1 MKRYLY
7 AIMLMM
13 LLLMVPRQ
21 EAWAASVI
29 EVGTKLEET
38 IKVIPQSPFYLDYQ
52 DGKTRL
58 HDPSNQST
66 VVIDFPGNLTT
77 HSSGDEG
84 SYGGVRSWIASL
96 DRQEWIAVPQYDQP
110 LIRVQRD
117 GTTSRIDSL
126 ESPHRADLVSYD
138 ASRDVMLWRDSYKNE
153 WALTDLKGTVKR
165 TYPLISGQRLILG
178 THLDELIAFN
188 TSDKSITHLSLETG
202 EERGKTPFPNE
213 SLSINFESK
222 TDRLFMKGSN
232 HLYVYDFATR
242 TIQTLNLNRQVHYD
256 ITSLVYHDGL
266 YYGVTFN
273 DSMVTIDL
281 TEGRITET
289 SLRTR
294 NTNSEF
300 DLIENGYFVQDDQWL
315 LPIER
320 FGQKPKEMYTW
331 LKATGNSEEG
341 HTWLNHAYQL
351 MATITTVDGTE
362 HKVPVAEL
370 PTDVTQVESA
380 QPFTEGYTI
389 PSFDQSFSTKVSFAM
404 LDHWKSYKPVKQL
417 PLQLDTSFNY
427 GAVGDITGMTAPN
440 ATVYLFCEKELYST
454 CSGSVQADETGRFT
468 LSRGIITGGQSIELF
483 ASDSRDYR
491 QATEA
496 SVKQK
501 IVLAQPI
508 VTDPTKVLTATRME
522 GVSVQTAPYAKVE
535 VRQINSKTE
544 YEVKEVQADEHGVA
558 QLTTFDHSQPLSYP
572 VFFRILGTEH
582 SYEMTYV
589 TQIYPVPSFT
599 WTKPPKT
606 GDTTITVYNDKL
618 DPVLAVSR
626 DGRAES
632 AKRLTKGL
640 NVINLK
646 EPLREGQTIKLV
658 ASFLPEYTKTLEQKV
673 TSETPKVLTVK
684 DVLLT
689 SSSATFTLVHDLNT
703 DIYFTT
709 SSGTSFYSRV
719 VGTNRYHISAKPGTT
734 VVIHSA
740 YGSKKKTLTY
750 KLPSATIPSVTLTD
764 EQTKRVGKTLPNAT
778 VTLKNG
784 SKVIATTKSN
794 ASGSYTLTFSRS
806 RAGTKLYF
814 EAKSGIHRDAK
825 SVVVKSG
832 IRPTI
837 STGTIRST
845 TKSVAVRTNVPYGK
859 LYVYNGSKLVAKK
872 SIGSTTTNV
881 YIGTQRRGTK
891 LTFKVVTPANRTNQT
906 TKSVY

>member
-1 MKRYLY
+1 
-7 AIMLMM
+7 MLMM
-13 LLLMVPRQ
+13 ILLVVPRQ
-21 EAWAASVI
+21 EAWAASVF
-29 EVGTKLEET
+29 ETGTKLEQS
-38 IKVIPQSPFYLDYQ
+38 IKVIPQSPFYLNYQ

-58 HDPSNQST
+58 HDPSSQST

-110 LIRVQRD
+110 LIRIQRD

-138 ASRDVMLWRDSYKNE
+138 ASRDVMLWRDSYKGE
-153 WALTDLKGTVKR
+153 WALTDLKGAVKR
-165 TYPLISGQRLILG
+165 TYPVISGQRLILG
-178 THLDELIAFN
+178 TNLDELIAFN

-202 EERGKTPFPNE
+202 EELGKTTYPNE
-213 SLSINFESK
+213 SLSIDFESK

-232 HLYVYDFATR
+232 HLYVYDLATR

-256 ITSLVYHDGL
+256 ITSLIYHDGL

-281 TEGRITET
+281 AEGRIKET

-294 NTNSEF
+294 NTNSQF
-300 DLIENGYFVQDDQWL
+300 DLIENGYFVQDEQWIL
-315 LPIER
+315 SIER
-320 FGQKPKEMYTW
+320 FGKKPKEMYTW

-341 HTWLNHAYQL
+341 HTWLSHAYQL
-351 MATITTVDGTE
+351 MATVTTVDGTE
-362 HKVPVAEL
+362 HKLPVAEL
-370 PTDVTQVESA
+370 PTDMTRVESA
-380 QPFTEGYTI
+380 QQFAEDYTI
-389 PSFDQSFSTKVSFAM
+389 PSFDQPFTSAVYFAM
-404 LDHWKSYKPVKQL
+404 LDHWRTFKPIKQL

-468 LSRGIITGGQSIELF
+468 LSRGIITGGQTIELF
-483 ASDSRDYR
+483 ASNSRDYH

-501 IVLAQPI
+501 VVLEQSV
-508 VTDPTKVLTATRME
+508 VTDPTKILTATRME

-558 QLTTFDHSQPLSYP
+558 QLTTFDRSQPLSYP
-572 VFFRILGTEH
+572 VFFRILGTERP
-582 SYEMTYV
+582 YEMTYV
-589 TQIYPVPSFT
+589 TEIYPIPSFT
-599 WTKPPKT
+599 WTKSPKT

-658 ASFLPEYTKTLEQKV
+658 ASFLPEFTKTLEKKV
-673 TSETPKVLTVK
+673 TSDTPKVLTVK

-689 SSSATFTLVHDLNT
+689 SSSATFTLAHDPNT

-719 VGTNRYHISAKPGTT
+719 VGTNRYHIPAKPGTT

-794 ASGSYTLTFSRS
+794 ASGSYTLTFSRP

-845 TKSVAVRTNVPYGK
+845 TKSVAVRTNVPYGTV
-859 LYVYNGSKLVAKK
+859 YVYKGGKIIAKK

-881 YIGTQRRGTK
+881 YIGLQRRGTK

>member
-1 MKRYLY
+1 
-7 AIMLMM
+7 MLMM
-13 LLLMVPRQ
+13 ILLVVPRQ
-21 EAWAASVI
+21 EAWAASVF
-29 EVGTKLEET
+29 ETGTKLEQS

-58 HDPSNQST
+58 HDPSSQST

-96 DRQEWIAVPQYDQP
+96 DRQEWIAVPQYNQP
-110 LIRVQRD
+110 LIRIQRD

-138 ASRDVMLWRDSYKNE
+138 ANRDVMLWRDSYKDE

-165 TYPLISGQRLILG
+165 TYPVISGQRLILG
-178 THLDELIAFN
+178 TNLDELIAFN

-202 EERGKTPFPNE
+202 EELGKTTYPNE
-213 SLSINFESK
+213 SLSIDFESK

-232 HLYVYDFATR
+232 HLYVYDLATR

-281 TEGRITET
+281 VEGRITET

-294 NTNSEF
+294 NTNSQF
-300 DLIENGYFVQDDQWL
+300 DLIENGYFVQDEQWIL
-315 LPIER
+315 SIES
-320 FGQKPKEMYTW
+320 FGKKPKEMYTW

-341 HTWLNHAYQL
+341 HTWLSHAYQL
-351 MATITTVDGTE
+351 MATVTTVDGTE
-362 HKVPVAEL
+362 HKLPVAEL
-370 PTDVTQVESA
+370 PTDMTRVESA
-380 QPFTEGYTI
+380 QQFAEGYTI
-389 PSFDQSFSTKVSFAM
+389 PSFDQSFSSTVHVAM
-404 LDHWKSYKPVKQL
+404 LKNWRLFKPVTQL
-417 PLQLDTSFNY
+417 PLQVDTSFAN
-427 GAVGDITGMTAPN
+427 GAVGDIKGTTVPN
-440 ATVYLFCEKELYST
+440 ATVYISCEKAAYAT
-454 CSGSVQADETGRFT
+454 CAGPVQADEAGRFT
-468 LSRGIITGGQSIELF
+468 LSSGIIEGNQTIELYV
-483 ASDSRDYR
+483 SDTWEYR
-491 QATEA
+491 EATKA

-501 IVLAQPI
+501 FVIGQPVI
-508 VTDPTKVLTATRME
+508 NDPTKVLTDTRIE
-522 GVSVQTAPYAKVE
+522 GVSVQTEPHAKVE
-535 VRQINSKTE
+535 VRQLNSKTDFT
-544 YEVKEVQADEHGVA
+544 VKEVEADENGVA
-558 QLTTFDHSQPLSYP
+558 QLTTYDSSQPWSYR
-572 VFFRILGTEH
+572 VFFRVLGTERP
-582 SYEMTYV
+582 YEMVYV
-589 TQIYPVPSFT
+589 TKDYPMPSIA
-599 WTKPPKT
+599 WTKLPKT

-658 ASFLPEYTKTLEQKV
+658 ASFRPELAQTFEKKV
-673 TSETPKVLTVK
+673 TSDAPKTLTVK

-689 SSSATFTLVHDLNT
+689 SSSATFTLTHDSNT
-703 DIYFTT
+703 DIYFAT

-719 VGTNRYHISAKPGTT
+719 VGTNRYHIPAKPGTT

-750 KLPSATIPSVTLTD
+750 KLPSAAIPSVTLTD

-794 ASGSYTLTFSRS
+794 ASGSYTLTFSRP
-806 RAGTKLYF
+806 RTGTKLYF

-845 TKSVAVRTNVPYGK
+845 TKSVAVRTNVPYGTV
-859 LYVYNGSKLVAKK
+859 YVYKGSKIIAKK

-881 YIGTQRRGTK
+881 YIGLQRRGTK

>member
-1 MKRYLY
+1 
-7 AIMLMM
+7 MLMM
-13 LLLMVPRQ
+13 MLLMVPRQ

-29 EVGTKLEET
+29 VVGTKLEET

-178 THLDELIAFN
+178 TNLDELIAFN

-202 EERGKTPFPNE
+202 EELGKTTFPNE
-213 SLSINFESK
+213 SLSIDFESK

-242 TIQTLNLNRQVHYD
+242 TIQTLNLNRQIHYD
-256 ITSLVYHDGL
+256 LTSLVYHDGL
-266 YYGVTFN
+266 YYGVTFD

-281 TEGRITET
+281 TENRITET

-351 MATITTVDGTE
+351 MATITTVDGIE

-380 QPFTEGYTI
+380 QSFAEGYTI

-404 LDHWKSYKPVKQL
+404 LNHWKSYKPVKQL
-417 PLQLDTSFNY
+417 PLQIDTLFEY
-427 GAVGDITGMTAPN
+427 GAVGEITGMTAPN
-440 ATVYLFCEKELYST
+440 ATVYLSCEKASFAT
-454 CSGSVQADETGRFT
+454 CSSPVQADETGRFT
-468 LSRGIITGGQSIELF
+468 LSSGIIEGNQTIELYV
-483 ASDSRDYR
+483 SDTWDYR

-496 SVKQK
+496 SVKK
-501 IVLAQPI
+501 KFILGQPVI
-508 VTDPTKVLTATRME
+508 NNPTKVLTDTRIE
-522 GVSVQTAPYAKVE
+522 GVSIQTEPHAKVE
-535 VRQINSKTE
+535 VRQLNSKTAF
-544 YEVKEVQADEHGVA
+544 EVREVQADEHGVA
-558 QLTTFDHSQPLSYP
+558 QLTTYRSDQPWSYRI
-572 VFFRILGTEH
+572 FFRVLGQERP
-582 SYEMTYV
+582 YEMVYV
-589 TQIYPVPSFT
+589 TKDYPMPSFT
-599 WTKPPKT
+599 WTKLPKT

-618 DPVLAVSR
+618 DPMLAVSR
-626 DGRAES
+626 NGRAES

-640 NVINLK
+640 NVITLK

-658 ASFLPEYTKTLEQKV
+658 ASFRPELTQTLEKKV
-673 TSETPKVLTVK
+673 TSDTPKVLTVK

-689 SSSATFTLVHDLNT
+689 STSATFTLAHDPNT
-703 DIYFTT
+703 DINFISNGVVLYT
-709 SSGTSFYSRV
+709 RV

-734 VVIHSA
+734 VMIESS

-794 ASGSYTLTFSRS
+794 ASGSYTLTFSRP

-845 TKSVAVRTNVPYGK
+845 TKSVAVRTNVPYGT

-872 SIGSTTTNV
+872 SIGSTTTNL

-906 TKSVY
+906 IKSVY